1 MRNRVKKKITES
13 LFVYK
18 CNIRAYKKAD
28 FVFENSTNCCERE
41 REWDRRYA
49 VKSLQYQIEIDKL
62 QNFSFF

>member
-1 MRNRVKKKITES
+1 MRKLKKKVCTNEKQGQKKITES

-41 REWDRRYA
+41 RENETD
-49 VKSLQYQIEIDKL
+49 VMP
-62 QNFSFF
+62 